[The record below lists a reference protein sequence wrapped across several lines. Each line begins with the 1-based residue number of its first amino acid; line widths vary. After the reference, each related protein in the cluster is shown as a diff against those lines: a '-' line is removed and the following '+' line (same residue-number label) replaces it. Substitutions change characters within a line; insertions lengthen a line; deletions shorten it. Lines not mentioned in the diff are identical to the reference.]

1 MDMQAYRTL
10 HGNIRAAFRKLF
22 MKDGLPVLY
31 PKFDGLSSNR
41 RVIGQTQT
49 AIVLILHFGLYEGK
63 TAVVW
68 QPVSSARRTCSM
80 S

>member
-1 MDMQAYRTL
+1 
-10 HGNIRAAFRKLF
+10 

-49 AIVLILHFGLYEGK
+49 AIVLILHFGLYEG
-63 TAVVW
+63 
-68 QPVSSARRTCSM
+68 SAEKEKLTDTLLEMIRKNGGCMATGFVGTPYLLHVLTET
-80 S
+80 